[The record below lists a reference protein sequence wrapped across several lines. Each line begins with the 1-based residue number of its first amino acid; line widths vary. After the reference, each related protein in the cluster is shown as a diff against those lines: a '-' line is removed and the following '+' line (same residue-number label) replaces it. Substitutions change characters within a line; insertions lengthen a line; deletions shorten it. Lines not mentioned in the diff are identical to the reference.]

1 METEVDAFERPD
13 GRGVVVHRVGPPGPA
28 GVVLFHSTPGCGA
41 VVAHAA
47 EAAVELG
54 LTLVAC
60 NRPGYGG
67 TSPAGPG
74 FTSAVE
80 DAVAAADHYGM
91 QHFAVLGLSGGA
103 AFAAALSA
111 AEPDRVA
118 ALGIGGGIGDWRT
131 VDPSRASWEPID
143 VEALE
148 LAVQGRRSEA
158 VELLRSE
165 CSQQYQA
172 LLELPDADLAAALAP
187 RASTVLSP
195 QLIDTFQDR
204 VVREMREALTSFD
217 GLIYDN
223 LTLNLPWEFDPG
235 SIRAPSWLWYGT
247 ADQVVP
253 IENGRWY
260 ERVIPRAPLL
270 VLEGEGHAETCLGH
284 WQEILTPLA
293 GAIA

>member
-13 GRGVVVHRVGPPGPA
+13 GRSVVVHRVGPPSPA

-41 VVAHAA
+41 VVVHAA

-54 LTLVAC
+54 LTVVAC

-67 TSPAGPG
+67 TSTADRS
-74 FTSAVE
+74 FSSAVE

-91 QHFAVLGLSGGA
+91 QRIAVLGLSGGA

-111 AEPDRVA
+111 AKPGRVA
-118 ALGIGGGIGDWRT
+118 ALGISGGIGDWRA
-131 VDPSRASWEPID
+131 VDPSRANWEPID

-148 LAVQGRRSEA
+148 LAEQARRSEA
-158 VELLRSE
+158 VELLRSG
-165 CSQQYQA
+165 CSQQFQA
-172 LLELPDADLAAALAP
+172 LLELPDADLAVALTP

-195 QLIDTFQDR
+195 QLIDTFQR
-204 VVREMREALTSFD
+204 RLVREMREALTTFD

-260 ERVIPRAPLL
+260 ERVIPRASL
-270 VLEGEGHAETCLGH
+270 VVLDGEGHAETCLGH
-284 WQEILTPLA
+284 WQEILPPLA
-293 GAIA
+293 RAVA